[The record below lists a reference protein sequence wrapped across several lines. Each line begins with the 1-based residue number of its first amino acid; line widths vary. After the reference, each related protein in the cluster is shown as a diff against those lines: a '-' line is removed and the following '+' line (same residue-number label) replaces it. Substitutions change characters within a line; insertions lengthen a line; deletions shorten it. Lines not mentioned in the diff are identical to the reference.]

1 MIIDF
6 SYCNLMAILALE
18 LLARKADTDSK
29 IKSGYST
36 IQKPTTNTH
45 QKYPPESV
53 LRELF
58 LLPFVVRPLSLQM
71 SIYSILSILQSL
83 NKVLFA
89 FYSNV
94 KNCHPKIVSSAKSRP
109 VIEITHTP
117 IAVIWHSS

>member
-36 IQKPTTNTH
+36 IQKNPPQIPTK
-45 QKYPPESV
+45 KYPPESV

-71 SIYSILSILQSL
+71 SIYSILSIFTEPQQGSFLHFLQQCQKLPSQ
-83 NKVLFA
+83 NCLF
-89 FYSNV
+89 
-94 KNCHPKIVSSAKSRP
+94 C
-109 VIEITHTP
+109 
-117 IAVIWHSS
+117 